1 MKRLF
6 AIILTVTL
14 VLTGCQSNNLT
25 KGPEKAEE
33 VKKGS
38 TILTLKQ
45 KYGTV
50 DTKEVMPMYN
60 VAQDEEF
67 KFKFKADFRKA
78 NISAHDIISVHTDIK
93 AYRASRVF
101 SFIDSIE
108 NTVTIRP
115 LGSGVLTSE
124 TINAK
129 YKSNWGGA
137 PIYYIRLNYDPDA
150 EQLTLLDKPIIIPFT
165 VKSELPVPNLNY
177 VIDKDR
183 RLSLVW
189 DKVEGAT
196 EYKIYRR
203 SHLTLETS
211 NNPLQGAEEAF
222 EGRHPL
228 LKATTTETT
237 FNDFLEE
244 GKGGLG
250 HIDKN
255 VTAHQN
261 LGLDGEYYVTAVSGD
276 KESNF
281 SKGIATAS
289 LSKQLPLRIE
299 EGQNSRT
306 FMSNYSDTSML
317 PSTLSIEFIDGS
329 ISSEPVIYDTAEV
342 ELKDYGVTIIPFH
355 IKDTAIRSYVNVE
368 SEKVTQEDLDQLA
381 KESLATA
388 NNGNV
393 LPENNTPYVPS
404 PDVPTIINDGN
415 APASEPTQEQE
426 APTQPDTQKTEKE
439 SSQSENSSSEPAAS
453 TDEQEPANSDNS
465 STESNNN
472 TLNEDT
478 TKETPS
484 ESPNKSPNDM
494 PTDTSNE
501 TSNDIFN
508 DTTKE
513 NSDETVK
520 EKQDSISDTEPSL
533 VDEQKSNTKYNVDQG
548 NQEIVPEP
556 ATGDIMINADSA
568 LEEVLAKN
576 LIATEKEISLKA
588 FPEAQNFTT
597 LSDVIEKVVYQ
608 NPLILG
614 VTSFKYNYET
624 LTLTVDYT
632 ESASEIKRKQEEII
646 SKAKQIVGSIIKQDM
661 SDDEKRKAIY
671 DYLNDNTKYD
681 DAALE
686 NAEKNDFK
694 KTDPQFNDS
703 FTTYGI
709 MVKGI
714 GVCGSYASTYKLLS
728 DLSRLDSIVVIG
740 TLSGVPHAWNKV
752 KIGNEWLNVD
762 ATNNLTNSGVPY
774 YLYNANDE
782 TAKNLN
788 TVANNMYWID
798 SELDQFRSDSN
809 SNDYYVQNQLEVA
822 SISEYKTK
830 VQAELNKGV
839 KKIALRFA
847 SPVNP
852 EELSAP
858 ITEVLEAVDESLLE
872 TAELLTL
879 NNYAVLEPKPD
890 QK

>member
-1 MKRLF
+1 MRKRCSMKRLF

-78 NISAHDIISVHTDIK
+78 NLTSYDIVSVHTDIK
-93 AYRASRVF
+93 AYKASKVY
-101 SFIDSIE
+101 SFNDSIE

-115 LGSGVLTSE
+115 LGSGVLSTH
-124 TINAK
+124 TIDNK

-222 EGRHPL
+222 EGRLPL
-228 LKATTTETT
+228 LQATTTETT

-250 HIDKN
+250 HVDKYIN
-255 VTAHQN
+255 SHQN
-261 LGLDGEYYVTAVSGD
+261 LGLDGEYYVTAVNGD

-281 SKGIATAS
+281 SKGIATAP
-289 LSKQLPLRIE
+289 LSKQLPLRIQ
-299 EGQNSRT
+299 EGQETRT
-306 FMSNYSDTSML
+306 YMSNYSDTSML
-317 PSTLSIEFIDGS
+317 PSTLSVEFIDGS

-342 ELKDYGVTIIPFH
+342 ELKEYGVTVIPFH
-355 IKDTAIRSYVNVE
+355 IKDTAIKSYVNV
-368 SEKVTQEDLDQLA
+368 EKVTQEDLDQLA
-381 KESLATA
+381 KESLAAA

-404 PDVPTIINDGN
+404 PDVPTIINDGK
-415 APASEPTQEQE
+415 APAIESTQEQE
-426 APTQPDTQKTEKE
+426 TPAQPETPKSEIE
-439 SSQSENSSSEPAAS
+439 SSQPEKSSSEPAAS
-453 TDEQEPANSDNS
+453 TGEQEPAKSEDSSNSTDSKNK
-465 STESNNN
+465 
-472 TLNEDT
+472 TLNENT
-478 TKETPS
+478 QETPS
-484 ESPNKSPNDM
+484 DLPNESPSDM
-494 PTDTSNE
+494 PTDNSSETSNE
-501 TSNDIFN
+501 IST
-508 DTTKE
+508 DTT
-513 NSDETVK
+513 K

-548 NQEIVPEP
+548 NQDIVPEP
-556 ATGDIMINADSA
+556 ATGDTMVNADSA

-576 LIATEKEISLKA
+576 MIAVQKEISLKA

-597 LSDVIEKVVYQ
+597 LSDVFKKVLYQ

-614 VTSFKYNYET
+614 VERFEYNYET
-624 LTLTVDYT
+624 LTLTIGYN
-632 ESASEIKRKQEEII
+632 ESASDIQKKQQEII
-646 SKAKQIVGSIIKQDM
+646 SKSNEIVSSIVKQGM

-671 DYLNDNTKYD
+671 DYLNDNAKYD

-694 KTDPQFNDS
+694 KTDSQFNDS

-714 GVCGSYASTYKLLS
+714 GVCASYASTYKLLS
-728 DLSRLDSIVVIG
+728 DLAGLESIVVTG
-740 TLSGVPHAWNKV
+740 TASGVPHAWNKV
-752 KIGNEWLNVD
+752 KIGSEWLNVD
-762 ATNNLTNSGVPY
+762 ATNNLTNSGIPY
-774 YLYNANDE
+774 YLYNTNDE
-782 TAKNLN
+782 TARNLN
-788 TVANNMYWID
+788 TIADKDYWID
-798 SELDQFRSDSN
+798 SELDQFRGDSN
-809 SNDYYVQNQLEVA
+809 SNDYYVQHQLEVS

-830 VQAELNKGV
+830 TESELKKGEHQV
-839 KKIALRFA
+839 TLRFA
-847 SPVNP
+847 SPIKSD
-852 EELSAP
+852 ELMTA
-858 ITEVLEAVDESLLE
+858 TEEVLTQVDENLLG
-872 TAELLTL
+872 TAQLATL
-879 NNYAVLEPKPD
+879 GSYAVLISKPD

>member
-1 MKRLF
+1 MRKRCSMKRLF

-67 KFKFKADFRKA
+67 KFKFKADLRKS
-78 NISAHDIISVHTDIK
+78 NLTSYDIISVHTDIK
-93 AYRASRVF
+93 AYKASKVYAF
-101 SFIDSIE
+101 SDKID
-108 NTVTIRP
+108 NTVTVKP
-115 LGSGVLTSE
+115 MSWGVLTSE
-124 TINAK
+124 SMK
-129 YKSNWGGA
+129 KRGESSWGGA

-150 EQLTLLDKPIIIPFT
+150 EQLTLLDEPIIIPFT

-196 EYKIYRR
+196 EYKIYQR
-203 SHLTLETS
+203 SKIILRETS
-211 NNPLQGAEEAF
+211 NLPLQGAEEAF
-222 EGRHPL
+222 EGNLPRLH
-228 LKATTTETT
+228 ATTTETT
-237 FNDFLEE
+237 FNDFLEPD
-244 GKGGLG
+244 KGGLG
-250 HIDKN
+250 YSDKYI
-255 VTAHQN
+255 TSHQN
-261 LGLDGEYYVTAVSGD
+261 FGLEGEYYVTAVNGD

-281 SKGIATAS
+281 SKGIATAP
-289 LSKQLPLRIE
+289 LSKQLPQSIDKQEDNKTYL
-299 EGQNSRT
+299 
-306 FMSNYSDTSML
+306 SNYSDTSML
-317 PSTLSIEFIDGS
+317 PSTLSIQFIDGS

-368 SEKVTQEDLDQLA
+368 KVTQEDLDQLA

-393 LPENNTPYVPS
+393 LPENNTTYVPS

-426 APTQPDTQKTEKE
+426 APTQPDTQKTESE
-439 SSQSENSSSEPAAS
+439 SSQPEESSSEPAAS
-453 TDEQEPANSDNS
+453 TDAKEP
-465 STESNNN
+465 
-472 TLNEDT
+472 TL
-478 TKETPS
+478 KETPS
-484 ESPNKSPNDM
+484 DSPNA
-494 PTDTSNE
+494 TSNE
-501 TSNDIFN
+501 LSNGTPSEPTIEDPT

-513 NSDETVK
+513 NSDETIN

-548 NQEIVPEP
+548 NQDIVPEP
-556 ATGDIMINADSA
+556 ATGDTMVNADSA

-576 LIATEKEISLKA
+576 MIAVQKEISLKA

-597 LSDVIEKVVYQ
+597 LSDVFKKVLYQ

-614 VTSFKYNYET
+614 VERFEYNYET
-624 LTLTVDYT
+624 LTLTIGYND
-632 ESASEIKRKQEEII
+632 SASNIQKKQQEII
-646 SKAKQIVGSIIKQDM
+646 SKANEIVSSIVKQGM

-671 DYLNDNTKYD
+671 DYLNDNAKYD

-686 NAEKNDFK
+686 NAEKNNFK
-694 KTDPQFNDS
+694 KTDSQFNDS

-714 GVCGSYASTYKLLS
+714 GVCASYASTYKLLS
-728 DLSRLDSIVVIG
+728 DLAGLESIVVTG
-740 TLSGVPHAWNKV
+740 TASGVPHAWNKV
-752 KIGNEWLNVD
+752 KIGSEWLNVD
-762 ATNNLTNSGVPY
+762 ATNNLTNSGIPY
-774 YLYNANDE
+774 YLYNTNDE
-782 TAKNLN
+782 TARNLN
-788 TVANNMYWID
+788 TIADKDYWID
-798 SELDQFRSDSN
+798 SELDQFRGDSN
-809 SNDYYVQNQLEVA
+809 SNDYYVQNQLEVT

-830 VQAELNKGV
+830 TESELKKGEHQV
-839 KKIALRFA
+839 TLRFA
-847 SPVNP
+847 SPINSD
-852 EELSAP
+852 ELMTA
-858 ITEVLEAVDESLLE
+858 TEEVLTQVDKNLLG
-872 TAELLTL
+872 TAQLATL
-879 NNYAVLEPKPD
+879 GSYAVLNSKPD

>member
-25 KGPEKAEE
+25 KAPEKADD

-60 VAQDEEF
+60 IAQDEEF
-67 KFKFKADFRKA
+67 KFKFKADLRKS
-78 NISAHDIISVHTDIK
+78 NLTSYDIISVHTDIK
-93 AYRASRVF
+93 AYKASKVYAF
-101 SFIDSIE
+101 SDNID
-108 NTVTIRP
+108 NTVTVRP
-115 LGSGVLTSE
+115 MSWGVLASE
-124 TINAK
+124 SMK
-129 YKSNWGGA
+129 KRGESSWGGA

-196 EYKIYRR
+196 EYKIYQR
-203 SHLTLETS
+203 SKIILRETS
-211 NNPLQGAEEAF
+211 NIPLQGAEEAF
-222 EGRHPL
+222 EGNLPRL
-228 LKATTTETT
+228 QATTTETT
-237 FNDFLEE
+237 FNDFLEP

-250 HIDKN
+250 YSDKYI
-255 VTAHQN
+255 TSHQN
-261 LGLDGEYYVTAVSGD
+261 FGLEGEYYVTAVNGD

-281 SKGIATAS
+281 SKGIATAP
-289 LSKQLPLRIE
+289 LSKQLPQSIDKQEDNKTYL
-299 EGQNSRT
+299 
-306 FMSNYSDTSML
+306 SNYSDTSML
-317 PSTLSIEFIDGS
+317 PSTLNVKFIDGS

-342 ELKDYGVTIIPFH
+342 ELKDYGVTVIPFH
-355 IKDTAIRSYVNVE
+355 IKDTALRSYVNVE
-368 SEKVTQEDLDQLA
+368 SERVTQDDLDQLA
-381 KESLATA
+381 KQSIAAA
-388 NNGNV
+388 NSGNV

-415 APASEPTQEQE
+415 APAIEPTEEQE
-426 APTQPDTQKTEKE
+426 APAQPETQKSEMESAQPEK
-439 SSQSENSSSEPAAS
+439 SSSEPAAS
-453 TDEQEPANSDNS
+453 AGEQEPAKSEDSSNS

-478 TKETPS
+478 T
-484 ESPNKSPNDM
+484 
-494 PTDTSNE
+494 
-501 TSNDIFN
+501 
-508 DTTKE
+508 
-513 NSDETVK
+513 K

-533 VDEQKSNTKYNVDQG
+533 VDEQKSNTKYNVEQG

-556 ATGDIMINADSA
+556 ATGDSMINADSA
-568 LEEVLAKN
+568 FEEVLAKN
-576 LIATEKEISLKA
+576 LIAGQREISLKA

-597 LSDVIEKVVYQ
+597 LEDAFKKVIYQ

-614 VTSFKYNYET
+614 VERYQYNYET
-624 LTLTVDYT
+624 LTLIVEYS
-632 ESASEIKRKQEEII
+632 ESANEIKRKQEEII
-646 SKAKQIVGSIIKQDM
+646 SKAKQIVGSIIKQGM

-671 DYLNDNTKYD
+671 DYLNDNAKYD

-714 GVCGSYASTYKLLS
+714 GVCASYASTYKLLS
-728 DLSRLDSIVVIG
+728 DLAGLESIVVTG
-740 TLSGVPHAWNKV
+740 TASGVPHAWNKV
-752 KIGNEWLNVD
+752 KIGSEWLNVD
-762 ATNNLTNSGVPY
+762 ATNNLTNSGIPY
-774 YLYNANDE
+774 YLYNTNDE
-782 TAKNLN
+782 TARNLN
-788 TVANNMYWID
+788 TIADKDYWID
-798 SELDQFRSDSN
+798 SELDQFRGDSN
-809 SNDYYVQNQLEVA
+809 SNDYYVQHQLEVS

-830 VQAELNKGV
+830 TESELKKGEYQV
-839 KKIALRFA
+839 TLRFA
-847 SPVNP
+847 SPVNSD
-852 EELSAP
+852 ELMTA
-858 ITEVLEAVDESLLE
+858 TKEVLTQVDETLLD
-872 TAELLTL
+872 TAQLATL
-879 NNYAVLEPKPD
+879 GSYAVLNSKPD